1 MCINNG
7 PVFIAQMTVGGNAQ
21 SIVLQSF
28 ASRISHSCISYCIC
42 ICICN
47 TIISVLNS
55 PMFMSK
61 YEWGDIFRRIDL
73 SGQQDPVAKSDV
85 EQWLSIVVCAKRNT
99 IVRDYEI
106 QEIYLP
112 LTIVLV
118 FSKRNKMSGD

>member
-7 PVFIAQMTVGGNAQ
+7 PVFIAQMTVGGKRPKHC
-21 SIVLQSF
+21 ITIICKPH
-28 ASRISHSCISYCIC
+28 ISHLHLLLYLYY
-42 ICICN
+42 ICN
-47 TIISVLNS
+47 TIISVFNS
-55 PMFMSK
+55 PLFMSK
-61 YEWGDIFRRIDL
+61 YEWGDIFRRIDS

-106 QEIYLP
+106 QEIHLP

-118 FSKRNKMSGD
+118 FSKRNKMAGD